1 MGESQKDNSLDV
13 REVVAPY
20 LRYWY
25 IYIVSILIALF
36 AVKLYTRYIIPEYN
50 TYATILVK
58 TNDRS
63 LNNQGALSAIQE
75 VNGIRSEGID
85 NELLLLRSKRLL
97 KKVIEDLNL
106 YTTFSKKGNVLETE
120 IYGGELPF
128 RVVVQ
133 PKDSISRFSEK
144 FKVSYDNNN
153 VYLVTGG
160 KEGKYSYNLPIIFDF
175 GSITFKKK
183 TPKINSGE
191 MQMSVSDAQTIAD
204 RLRGRINVNRYQNYQ
219 SAIILSMTSPQ
230 ADKAKDIIL
239 NLIEVFNEDAI
250 DDKNTEARKT
260 AAFVNER
267 IKIINDELGGVEG
280 EIENFKENNQI
291 VDPIIGANE
300 SLTEMKDLGKELLD
314 LNTKEEFTNIYKNQ
328 VKNSPI
334 DEILPR
340 NILSQNPELASYV
353 SEYNKIVIERNIQ
366 KQNGTELNPIIKAKT
381 EQLIQLKSA
390 IISSI
395 QKEANLLSKQKDLVN
410 SKLSKYQNSFNRFP
424 AQERIL
430 RSINRQQNIK
440 ENLYLLLLQKREENA
455 IALAASADKAKLID
469 APESTG
475 PVNMNFST
483 YYLGALLAGIVLPIG
498 IIYLITLLNTKIKS
512 RKELSKLVGDYPILA
527 ELPSL
532 KKGEANDVAGEDLS
546 NLSESFRV
554 LRTNLQFML
563 GGSSDS
569 EGKTI
574 LVTST
579 IKGEGKTFVSI
590 NLAHILSQLKDKKTV
605 IIGADIRNPQLQR
618 YFHGTRKKIGL
629 TEYLYDDSINVDEII
644 IKSHFDNKTSL
655 ILSGAIPPNPSE
667 LIMSK
672 RLESLI
678 QNLKK
683 DFDFIIIDSA
693 PLLLV
698 SDTYHISKYADV
710 SIIVVR
716 SEFTDKQL
724 LEHPLKAV
732 EDHKIKHASFVLN
745 DVNSRNSGYGYGY
758 NYGYGYGYHSK
769 KKKSW
774 YKKLLKKLKGGSND

>member
-1 MGESQKDNSLDV
+1 MGENQKDNNLDIK
-13 REVVAPY
+13 EILAPF

-25 IYIVSILIALF
+25 VYIICVLIALF
-36 AVKLYTRYIIPEYN
+36 IVKMYTRYIVPQYN
-50 TYATILVK
+50 TYATVLIK
-58 TNDRS
+58 TGDRNS
-63 LNNQGALSAIQE
+63 GTGALSAIQE
-75 VNGIRSEGID
+75 VNGIRSEEID

-97 KKVIEDLNL
+97 KKVVEDLDL
-106 YTTFSKKGNVLETE
+106 YTTLTNKGRVLETE
-120 IYGGELPF
+120 VYGNEVPF
-128 RVVVQ
+128 KIITQ
-133 PKDSISRFSEK
+133 PKDSTERFNLN
-144 FKVSYDNNN
+144 FQLSYDNRNI
-153 VYLVTGG
+153 YLSKDGLE
-160 KEGKYSYNLPIIFDF
+160 KKYNYDVPIIFDF
-175 GSITFKKK
+175 GSVTFKKK
-183 TPKINSGE
+183 NKNIGNGTLSLNI
-191 MQMSVSDAQTIAD
+191 SDAQSVTD
-204 RLRGRINVNRYQNYQ
+204 RLRGLLNANRYQNYQ
-219 SAIILSMTSPQ
+219 SAIIISMTSPQ
-230 ADKAKDIIL
+230 TEKATAIIDK
-239 NLIEVFNEDAI
+239 LIDVFNEDAI
-250 DDKNTEARKT
+250 DDKNTEARRT

-280 EIENFKENNQI
+280 DIESFKENNKI
-291 VDPIIGANE
+291 VDPALGASE
-300 SLTEMKDLGKELLD
+300 SLTEIKSLGKEILD
-314 LNTKEEFTNIYKNQ
+314 LNTREEFLNIYKNQ
-328 VKNSPI
+328 INNSSI
-334 DEILPR
+334 NDILPA
-340 NILSQNPELASYV
+340 NVLSQNQELASYI
-353 SEYNKIVIERNIQ
+353 SEYNKIVIERNLQ
-366 KQNGTELNPIIKAKT
+366 KQSGTNANPVIQTKAD
-381 EQLIQLKSA
+381 QLSLLKGA
-390 IISSI
+390 IINSI
-395 QKEANLLSKQKDLVN
+395 KKEATILNQQKKILN
-410 SKLSKYQNSFNRFP
+410 EKLSNYQTAFSKFP
-424 AQERIL
+424 EQERIL
-430 RSINRQQNIK
+430 RSINRQQSIK

-563 GGSSDS
+563 GGSSDG

-629 TEYLYDDSINVDEII
+629 TEYLYDDSINIDEII
-644 IKSHFDNKTSL
+644 IKSHLDNKTSV

-758 NYGYGYGYHSK
+758 NYGYGYGYHSEK
-769 KKKSW
+769 DKSW
-774 YKKLLKKLKGGSND
+774 FKKLLKKLKGASND